1 MNRFMRKM
9 LTENTAIKVIS
20 IMISLFLWFFVTFKG
35 QTETSIEVP
44 LELKNTPAE
53 MEVLRQSVK
62 KITVSISARER
73 ILKDIAQN
81 DVRVIVDISNVKLGE
96 NSIPITKSSVK
107 LPRGV
112 EILRID
118 PSTVKLFVDKKEQK
132 NIPVKAVITGKPEK
146 GFVIDSVEVSPSNI
160 SIEGAKRELDRIRI
174 IKTEP
179 IDIEGLNNNL
189 TIQAKIDPEGK
200 IFRAEK
206 DTVNV
211 MVRLR
216 RH

>member
-53 MEVLRQSVK
+53 MEVLRQSVR

-132 NIPVKAVITGKPEK
+132 NVPVKAVITGKPEK
-146 GFVIDSVEVSPSNI
+146 GFVIDSIEITPSNI

-211 MVRLR
+211 TVRLR

>member
-53 MEVLRQSVK
+53 MEVLRQSVR

-211 MVRLR
+211 TVRLR

>member
-1 MNRFMRKM
+1 M
-9 LTENTAIKVIS
+9 
-20 IMISLFLWFFVTFKG
+20 
-35 QTETSIEVP
+35 
-44 LELKNTPAE
+44 
-53 MEVLRQSVK
+53 
-62 KITVSISARER
+62 
-73 ILKDIAQN
+73 
-81 DVRVIVDISNVKLGE
+81 RVIVDISNVKLGE

-118 PSTVKLFVDKKEQK
+118 PSTVKLFCRQKKSRK

-179 IDIEGLNNNL
+179 IDIEGLK
-189 TIQAKIDPEGK
+189 Q
-200 IFRAEK
+200 
-206 DTVNV
+206 
-211 MVRLR
+211 
-216 RH
+216 